1 MNIILFGHLKGGVGK
16 STILVNI
23 ATELQRLGKDV
34 VIVEADPSVHTA
46 SNWARDREEAGHQ
59 RIQCVQKLGNL
70 RSTLLDLAERYDFVL
85 VDAAGKDSKEMRTAM
100 TAARIIVVPMQPS
113 QADMDSTEDL
123 VTTIEEAR
131 DFNPELKAMGVFN
144 RASTNNFSTDVTEGH
159 AYMVAYPEVPMA
171 QTTLHERKSYKTCL
185 EDGRGVVEMKD
196 GKARAEIQLLAQ
208 EVLKW

>member
-46 SNWARDREEAGHQ
+46 SNWARDREEAGYQ
-59 RIQCVQKLGNL
+59 RIQCVQKLGNI
-70 RSTLLDLAERYDFVL
+70 RSTLLDLSERYDIVL

-100 TAARIIVVPMQPS
+100 TAAKIIVVPMQPS

-123 VTTIEEAR
+123 VKTIEEAR
-131 DFNPELKAMGVFN
+131 DFNPGLKAIGVFN

-159 AYMVAYPEVPMA
+159 AYMATFPEVPMA

-196 GKARAEIQLLAQ
+196 SKARAEIQLLAQ